1 MKRVIETDL
10 THRNGFH
17 FLTIKVQGVLTGA
30 VVGAGMEALDEYEE
44 YATGIP
50 VLRKLQEADMSQYTT
65 AEMEI
70 TNRFLQNHPG
80 RRNAKSASL
89 LPDRGAMLRA
99 RLWSVYGVD
108 QVPLQREAFLKLE
121 DALDWLAAE
130 VGD

>member
-10 THRNGFH
+10 IYRNGFH

-44 YATGIP
+44 YAAGIP
-50 VLRKLQEADMSQYTT
+50 VLWDLQEADLSQYTT

-89 LPDRGAMLRA
+89 LPDRGAMLLA

-121 DALDWLAAE
+121 DALDWLAAD